1 MGLVLGPLDSTIL
14 IMVKETQGNKRDPGA
29 LIVTNTVNQE
39 KGGSK
44 LIVNFARYCFHHP
57 SSMSDGKE
65 PKGSWH
71 LLFSE
76 VRMGHM
82 DHALPMQFNEDV

>member
-1 MGLVLGPLDSTIL
+1 MGLVHVPLDRTIL
-14 IMVKETQGNKRDPGA
+14 IMVKETQGKERDPRA

-39 KGGSK
+39 KGGST
-44 LIVNFARYCFHHP
+44 LIVSFARYRVHHP

-65 PKGSWH
+65 SKGSWH

-82 DHALPMQFNEDV
+82 DHDLPMQFNKAV

>member
-1 MGLVLGPLDSTIL
+1 MGLVHVPLDRTIL
-14 IMVKETQGNKRDPGA
+14 IMVKETQGKERDPRA

-44 LIVNFARYCFHHP
+44 LTLNFARYRVHHP

-76 VRMGHM
+76 VRTGHM
-82 DHALPMQFNEDV
+82 DHDFPMQFNEAV